1 MSPSTTSA
9 DFDLHPATPTLPINP
24 KIEDY
29 ERASEYERCKLAQI
43 KRTFEQLKA
52 EYSHLDAACT
62 NAMAGQGQ
70 NSVENNG
77 DVAKKETQASA
88 SPFRNSRR
96 TRSHFP
102 TLPPVPGLH
111 LDTIPLDPDP
121 QNQTAKPSAD
131 MTVLA
136 QAPQTPSHSKSP
148 SAEITTTAG
157 PASTG
162 QHVRRKSSL
171 NASAPEFVPGF
182 LGGGGGDS
190 KGSPKSA

>member
-1 MSPSTTSA
+1 MSSPTTSV
-9 DFDLHPATPTLPINP
+9 DFDLPPVTPTLPVNP

-52 EYSHLDAACT
+52 EYSHLDDACT

-70 NSVENNG
+70 NPVENNG

-88 SPFRNSRR
+88 PPFRNSTR
-96 TRSHFP
+96 TKSHFP
-102 TLPPVPGLH
+102 TLPRVPGLH
-111 LDTIPLDPDP
+111 LHTIPLANDPR
-121 QNQTAKPSAD
+121 NQPARTSAD
-131 MTVLA
+131 AIVLA
-136 QAPQTPSHSKSP
+136 QAPQTPPHSKSSSQENTP
-148 SAEITTTAG
+148 AAG

-171 NASAPEFVPGF
+171 NASAPAFVPGF
-182 LGGGGGDS
+182 LGGGGDS

>member
-1 MSPSTTSA
+1 MSSV
-9 DFDLHPATPTLPINP
+9 DFDLPPVTPTLPINP

-52 EYSHLDAACT
+52 EYSHLNDACN
-62 NAMAGQGQ
+62 NAMTGQGQ
-70 NSVENNG
+70 NPVENSG

-88 SPFRNSRR
+88 PPFRNSRR
-96 TRSHFP
+96 TKSHFP
-102 TLPPVPGLH
+102 TLPRVPELH
-111 LDTIPLDPDP
+111 LDTIPLANDL
-121 QNQTAKPSAD
+121 QNQPARTSAD
-131 MTVLA
+131 AIVLA

-148 SAEITTTAG
+148 SQENTPATG

-171 NASAPEFVPGF
+171 NASAPAFVPGF

-190 KGSPKSA
+190 KVPPKSA